1 MSQLPVWL
9 YWEGPA
15 PPYIE
20 LCLEILKRHHP
31 EARVL
36 DRAGFDALWVHER
49 GLDIDALALNHKS
62 DFIRAYL
69 LAYHGG
75 LYIDAD
81 CILFRRLDLVLA
93 AAEEHG
99 FAGYREPQGYMS
111 CNFMAALPRGAVIA
125 DHYRRV
131 VERIRQGPPFRWL
144 DLASTPMDLAVA
156 GAPVPIAQLPTKA
169 VMPLAWNDTVE
180 LATIGS
186 DAAHA
191 RRFARNCLCYMLANA
206 TIKRTPETQRF
217 LGMSREALLGDG
229 SFLGFLFRLAIAAAS
244 AGPNREEPGA
254 DWTASAAGRKKRPD
268 DRSP

>member
-1 MSQLPVWL
+1 MSRLPVWL

-20 LCLEILKRHHP
+20 LCLEIVKRHHP
-31 EARVL
+31 EARIL
-36 DRAGFDALWVHER
+36 DRAGFDTLSAHDR

-75 LYIDAD
+75 LYLDAD

-99 FAGYREPQGYMS
+99 FVGYREPQGYMS
-111 CNFMAALPRGAVIA
+111 CNFMAAVPQGEVIA

-131 VERIRQGPPFRWL
+131 VERIEEGPPFRWL

-156 GAPVPIAQLPTKA
+156 AARGPIAQLPTDA
-169 VMPLAWNDTVE
+169 VMPLAWNDTIE
-180 LATIGS
+180 LATIDS

-191 RRFARNCLCYMLANA
+191 RRFAKDCLCYMLSNA
-206 TIKRTPETQRF
+206 TMQRTPETQRF
-217 LGMSREALLGDG
+217 LGMSREALLEDR
-229 SFLGFLFRLAIAAAS
+229 SFLGFLFRLARAVARA
-244 AGPNREEPGA
+244 
-254 DWTASAAGRKKRPD
+254 
-268 DRSP
+268 